1 MTLEIITPTNSIV
14 AKLKQAI
21 NKKLSKEQLIEH
33 RATIAGHAVRNFLI
47 SKFMQ
52 SEVYFSLT
60 GGYLRGEFG
69 LTDKQVSKIPDILDD
84 LIHVYIQHT
93 EEKEKGIFKVK
104 IGIVSP
110 ADFDPNKHGVFIS
123 EKGDA
128 IHWLWWLLTQGT
140 QPVVEGYS
148 VFFKQGIGRSEMAI
162 MVKSEGYNYSI
173 DNYFAGTENDNWIT
187 RVVKAHQKEIEV
199 ILKGKLNH
207 AS

>member
-1 MTLEIITPTNSIV
+1 MNFQIKTPTNSIA

-21 NKKLSKEQLIEH
+21 NNKLHKQKLIEH
-33 RATIAGHAVRNFLI
+33 RATIAGLKLKDFLI
-47 SKFMQ
+47 SKFIQ

-69 LTDKQVSKIPDILDD
+69 LTDKQISKIPDILDD
-84 LIHVYIQHT
+84 IINIYVEHT
-93 EEKEKGIFKVK
+93 VEKDKGIFKVR
-104 IGIVSP
+104 IGIVNLN
-110 ADFDPNKHGVFIS
+110 DFDPNKHGVFIT
-123 EKGDA
+123 EKGEA

-140 QPVVEGYS
+140 NSVVEGYS

-162 MVKSEGYNYSI
+162 MIQSEGFNYSI

-187 RVVKAHQKEIEV
+187 RVIRAHQKEIEN
-199 ILKGKLNH
+199 ILKENLNH